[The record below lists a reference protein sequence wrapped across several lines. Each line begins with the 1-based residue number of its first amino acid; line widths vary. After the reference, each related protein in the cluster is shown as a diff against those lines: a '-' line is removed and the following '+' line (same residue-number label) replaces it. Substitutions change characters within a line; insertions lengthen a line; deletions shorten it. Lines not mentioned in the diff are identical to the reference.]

1 MVTLSMV
8 TPLARHLHRRLIKH
22 TRGHRLIPVRRCNL
36 TVCSSRYVLSALHPM
51 WQGPLAAPGGN
62 RQSPIDIRVRK
73 SVFDP
78 HLEPLTLEYDP
89 RTCSQVWNN
98 GYSFL
103 VEYNDTTDKSTLK
116 GGPLEDTFRLCQ
128 FHFHW
133 GESNAWGSEHT
144 VDRRL
149 FAAELHLVHWNSNK
163 YKLFE
168 EAVLEENG
176 LAVIGVFLKIG
187 KRHEGLQKLVD
198 VLPAVRHKDSVVEFT
213 SFDASCLLPANIDD
227 YWTYAGSLTTPPLSE
242 AVTWIIMKQPIEVSH
257 DQLAVFRSLLFTSAE
272 EEVQK
277 SMVNNFRVQQPLKGR
292 TMETIPETE
301 VSPTLGSPAAR
312 ESRTSTSV
320 GNEGARG
327 PASPPCGVLS
337 CERRGRRRCLY
348 IWAWCCLV

>member
-1 MVTLSMV
+1 MQ
-8 TPLARHLHRRLIKH
+8 P
-22 TRGHRLIPVRRCNL
+22 N
-36 TVCSSRYVLSALHPM
+36 LHPM
-51 WQGPLAAPGGN
+51 WQGPLVAPGGN

-78 HLEPLTLEYDP
+78 HLMPLIPEYDP

-116 GGPLEDTFRLCQ
+116 GGPLEDVFRLCQ

-149 FAAELHLVHWNSNK
+149 FPAELHMVHWNSNK

-168 EAVLEENG
+168 EAVMEENG

-213 SFDASCLLPANIDD
+213 RFDPACLLPANIDD
-227 YWTYAGSLTTPPLSE
+227 YWTYAGSLTTPPLTE

-257 DQLAVFRSLLFTSAE
+257 EQLAVFRSLLFTSAE

-292 TMETIPETE
+292 TVRSSFTPFLKEEHHGKAPHT
-301 VSPTLGSPAAR
+301 GH
-312 ESRTSTSV
+312 
-320 GNEGARG
+320 
-327 PASPPCGVLS
+327 
-337 CERRGRRRCLY
+337 
-348 IWAWCCLV
+348 